1 MNSQRII
8 QLTEDGSHTI
18 SIPEL
23 NITYHSKHG
32 AIQESMHVFIKEG
45 LQKLLSK
52 NLFGND
58 EIFNILEV
66 GFGTGLNAF
75 LSLNEAILQNKKI
88 FYQCIE
94 PYPLLID
101 EAKKLNY
108 PSALNS
114 QFEKYFLQL
123 HECRWDK
130 EVLIQPLFLFEKFKT
145 QLQDFSTNKK
155 FHLIYFDAFDPNAQ
169 PEMWTENIFK
179 KMFDMLC
186 TNGMLV
192 TYCSKGIVRRAMQA
206 TGFSVEKL
214 KGPAGKREIV
224 RAIKSSNLY

>member
-1 MNSQRII
+1 MNLPRII
-8 QLTEDGSHTI
+8 QLTGDGSHTI

-45 LQKLLSK
+45 LQNLLSK
-52 NLFGND
+52 NLFD
-58 EIFNILEV
+58 EDETFNIFEV

-75 LSLNEAILQNKKI
+75 LSLHEAILQSRRI

-94 PYPLLID
+94 PSPLSID

-108 PSALNS
+108 SSALNS
-114 QFEKYFLQL
+114 QLEKYFLQL
-123 HECRWDK
+123 HECRWHK

-145 QLQDFSTNKK
+145 HLQDFSTHKK

-179 KMFDMLC
+179 KMFDMLYA
-186 TNGMLV
+186 NGMLV

-206 TGFSVEKL
+206 AGFSVEKL